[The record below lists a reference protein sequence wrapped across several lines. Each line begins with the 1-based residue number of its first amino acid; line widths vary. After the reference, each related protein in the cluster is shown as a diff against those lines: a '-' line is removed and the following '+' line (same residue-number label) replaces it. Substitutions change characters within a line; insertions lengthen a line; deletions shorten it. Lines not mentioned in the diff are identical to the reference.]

1 MSKVSNANRALALVG
16 ANKIT
21 NLSDETEE
29 AKAINNMYE
38 ESLKSILSE
47 CCWNFAKKRVMLNM
61 LTVSPAWGDGNYFQ
75 LPADCIRIFD
85 ATCEYDLEGDYLLTT
100 DKAVGILYT
109 YLQDDDKRWLPAFR
123 DAFCCRLA
131 YDVCFDLTNSS
142 SKQNEL
148 LELYHSHLLPI
159 AKSMNARD
167 KSQKYAKDDEWS
179 NAIYHDGRC

>member
-38 ESLKSILSE
+38 ESLRSILSE
-47 CCWNFAKKRVMLNM
+47 CCWNFAKKRAMLNKLM
-61 LTVSPAWGDGNYFQ
+61 VSPTWGGGNYFQ

-85 ATCEYDLEGDYLLTT
+85 ATCQYDLEGDYL
-100 DKAVGILYT
+100 KANDETVGILYT
-109 YLQDDDKRWLPAFR
+109 YLQEDDKRWLPAFR

-131 YDVCFDLTNSS
+131 YDVAFDLTNSS

-167 KSQKYAKDDEWS
+167 ASQKFAKDDEWTS
-179 NAIYHDGRC
+179 SVYVDGRC

>member
-38 ESLKSILSE
+38 ESLRSILSE
-47 CCWNFAKKRVMLNM
+47 CCWNFAKKRVMLNKLM
-61 LTVSPAWGDGNYFQ
+61 VSPTWGGGNYFQ

-85 ATCEYDLEGDYLLTT
+85 ATCQYDLEGDYL
-100 DKAVGILYT
+100 KANDETVGILYT
-109 YLQDDDKRWLPAFR
+109 YLQEDDKRWLPAFR

-131 YDVCFDLTNSS
+131 YDVAFDLTNSS

-159 AKSMNARD
+159 AKSMNARN
-167 KSQKYAKDDEWS
+167 KSQQFAKDDEWTRS
-179 NAIYHDGRC
+179 VYVDGRC

>member
-38 ESLKSILSE
+38 ESLRSILSE
-47 CCWNFAKKRVMLNM
+47 CCWNFAKKRAMLNKLM
-61 LTVSPAWGDGNYFQ
+61 VSPIWGGGNYFQ

-85 ATCEYDLEGDYLLTT
+85 ATCQYDLEGDYL
-100 DKAVGILYT
+100 KANDETVGILYT
-109 YLQDDDKRWLPAFR
+109 YLQEDDKRWLPAFR

-131 YDVCFDLTNSS
+131 YDVAFDLTNSS

-159 AKSMNARD
+159 AKSMNARN
-167 KSQKYAKDDEWS
+167 KSQQFAKDDEWTS
-179 NAIYHDGRC
+179 SVYVDGRC